1 MEITCLSSIY
11 LFTSKTY
18 GKDKFMKKICLFSL
32 FLPLLL
38 LASCNS
44 KEQKA
49 QETCLLE
56 RVEQISTPE
65 AMKRLSISKIDH
77 LLDWKLVERFCNKL
91 EQSR

>member
-1 MEITCLSSIY
+1 
-11 LFTSKTY
+11 
-18 GKDKFMKKICLFSL
+18 MKKICLFSL

-38 LASCNS
+38 LVSCNS
-44 KEQKA
+44 KEQKT